1 MSPDE
6 ARAPEPSQS
15 ATVAVQ
21 AAPALA
27 AAPAPAPPGTP
38 KGAPGYPDEDDDEGF
53 RRLSSRTVEVR
64 LLVTGFILL
73 GAVVVELAIASSI
86 WPGAGKALWQ
96 GVGFEMF
103 TGREAGIPVALQGG
117 APPWIVAQ
125 VSATQDIGVVC
136 LAFPLVLWAL
146 HKYRDRDNFVMRRLR
161 RIQER
166 ARKHK
171 KFVRRWGPLGIF
183 VFMLVPFLVNG
194 PLLGATMGR
203 VAGISTKYL
212 IAPVVGATV
221 LAALMWAYAYELLFA
236 LVGDLDPRIP
246 PALTIAI
253 VGSLLLWAVVGEVR
267 ESRQQARQAK

>member
-1 MSPDE
+1 MSGDE
-6 ARAPEPSQS
+6 
-15 ATVAVQ
+15 
-21 AAPALA
+21 AAPASADAAIAEAPRLA
-27 AAPAPAPPGTP
+27 AWPPPPVPGTP
-38 KGAPGYPDEDDDEGF
+38 PGAPGNHDPDEEEGF
-53 RRLSSRTVEVR
+53 RRLSSRAVELR
-64 LLVTGFILL
+64 LVVVGLILL
-73 GAVVVELAIASSI
+73 GAVVVELAIASYV
-86 WPGAGKALWQ
+86 WPGAGAALWQ

-117 APPWIVAQ
+117 APAWIVAQ

-136 LAFPLVLWAL
+136 LAYPLVLWAL
-146 HKYRDRDNFVMRRLR
+146 HRYRDRDNFVMRRLR

-171 KFVRRWGPLGIF
+171 RFVHRWGPLGIF

-203 VAGISTKYL
+203 VAGIATKYL

-221 LAALMWAYAYELLFA
+221 LASLMWAYAYELLFS

-253 VGSLLLWAVVGEVR
+253 VGGLVLWAVVGEVR
-267 ESRQQARQAK
+267 ESRAEAKR